1 MNGLNTETTHEGMSY
16 HVQTQDKGLNV
27 HYIESL
33 IYKSGKLLSSRR
45 TYYTA
50 FLNKTDL
57 KEKIASLI
65 KNNTTPFLRKY
76 LKGSLCTS
84 DSSTEMPIRA
94 CSRRHFSF
102 ESS

>member
-65 KNNTTPFLRKY
+65 KEQHDTI
-76 LKGSLCTS
+76 LKEISEGKF
-84 DSSTEMPIRA
+84 M
-94 CSRRHFSF
+94 HF
-102 ESS
+102 